1 MGDQLRNFGETA
13 KGLAWN
19 PLGIIALFI
28 VLVYVSA
35 LLWESDDARIGSL
48 SPYHN

>member
-13 KGLAWN
+13 KGLARN
-19 PLGIIALFI
+19 SLGIIALFI

-35 LLWESDDARIGSL
+35 LCPETL
-48 SPYHN
+48 SR